1 MTKTIPEIL
10 AGETFARD
18 DVIALLSTADPADV
32 EAIRD
37 AAYRVLVDNCG
48 TKVYLRGLVEF
59 SNRCACDCCYCGIRK
74 GNVEVKRY
82 TLTKDEIVDAA
93 RFCAEA
99 GYGSMV
105 LQSGERRDERFVSF
119 VENVLQEIKRE
130 TASGS
135 LPSGLGITLSVGE
148 QTPAVY
154 KRFFD
159 AGAHRYLL
167 RIETSSA
174 TLFTSIH
181 PPRQTFE
188 ARLACLSS
196 LRDIGYQVGTG
207 VMIGLP
213 GQTVEDLAD
222 DVLFFRAIDADMI
235 GMGPFI
241 AHRQTPMARHG
252 EAMAACKKDTLELAL
267 RMIAVTRLACPDVN
281 IASTTALQAMDPLGR
296 EMGLLHGA
304 NVVMPQVTPQRVR
317 RDYQLYEGKPCLDEN
332 AQECR
337 ACLHGRIR
345 SLGREPASGEWGDPK
360 HFAARQRRA
369 VIPH

>member
-18 DVIALLSTADPADV
+18 DVIALLSTTDPADA
-32 EAIRD
+32 EAIRT
-37 AAYRVLVDNCG
+37 AAHRVLVDNCG
-48 TKVYLRGLVEF
+48 TSVFLRGLVEF
-59 SNRCACDCCYCGIRK
+59 SNRCASDCHYCGIRK
-74 GNVEVKRY
+74 GNAGVKRY
-82 TLTKDEIVDAA
+82 CLTKDEIVDAA

-119 VENVLQEIKRE
+119 VEDVVCAIKKE
-130 TASGS
+130 TVSNT
-135 LPSGLGITLSVGE
+135 LPRGLGITLSVGE
-148 QTPAVY
+148 QTPEAY
-154 KRFFD
+154 KRFFN

-167 RIETSSA
+167 RIETSSPR
-174 TLFTSIH
+174 LFASIH
-181 PPRQTFE
+181 PSRQSFE
-188 ARLACLSS
+188 ARLACLAF
-196 LRDIGYQVGTG
+196 LKDAGFQVGTG

-213 GQTVEDLAD
+213 GQTVQDLAD

-241 AHRQTPMARHG
+241 VHRQTPMARHD
-252 EAMAACKKDTLELAL
+252 EAMAARKKETLELAL
-267 RMIAVTRLACPDVN
+267 RMIAVTRLVCRDVN
-281 IASTTALQAMDPLGR
+281 IASATALQAMEPLGR

-304 NVVMPQVTPQRVR
+304 NVVMPQATPARVR

-337 ACLHGRIR
+337 ECLCGRIR
-345 SLGREPASGEWGDPK
+345 SLGREPATGQWGDPK
-360 HFAARQRRA
+360 HFDARQRHA
-369 VIPH
+369 AAQQ